1 MTDMKQKTT
10 NDFMT
15 YATAVIKSR
24 AIPLAED
31 GLKPVQRRIL
41 YVMGEMKLKS
51 SGKTVKSAKVV
62 GDVMGN
68 YHPHGDSSIYEALI
82 RMSQEWKMRYPLIYI
97 QGNNGSL
104 NGDKAAAQRY
114 TETKLTAAGEAML
127 EGLNSDVVKFVP
139 NYDESSTEPS
149 MLSGIFPNLL
159 CNGTEGIAVGFS
171 CSLVPHNLNNVVDLI
186 TAHVNNPAL
195 SQTEALRLI
204 KGPDFPLGGT
214 IIDGYKLGEIYSK
227 GQGTITLRAK
237 AEIEPKTNSII
248 FSEFPYLVD
257 VDRIIKSIQSMVLD
271 EGYTDIVEYENH
283 IGKNSKYI
291 RVICQKKANLNKVL
305 NDLYEQ
311 TPLQKS
317 VKINNTI
324 IYNGVPM
331 TMSLLGLSNIYINH
345 RHNCIIKLAKKEL
358 EKQQKIVHIQSGL
371 LAATADIDNVVAVIR
386 ASASKDQ
393 ARTKLRTLLGID
405 NEQADAI
412 LALQLGRL
420 TKLDVNE
427 ISVKIKKAKDE
438 IENQQNIINIRDR
451 RNEIIIEDLER
462 LRKKFGDDRRTTII
476 KDEPVAEEEQSGR
489 SFPEYIVIGQDY
501 QRYSSSNLED
511 FKKGGKMGKTEP
523 MMWLYSDGLPVYC
536 FNFDGTVGEE
546 WTVDSRGLFRF
557 NSDKQYIVTISR
569 HGVAKKTLMG
579 EYKKIQRLCKV
590 KEGDE
595 LAFVACVNDND
606 NIIIRYG
613 DNKVVKLSPADIKTS
628 GKLTI
633 GAKVCSQAILGG
645 CIANDYF
652 YTLNIDMQIKRVDIN
667 DLTKSTAGLNKDCM
681 HIGACEPHTA
691 YYSRGQF
698 KEFDWSKISIKSR
711 TSDGAKI
718 ANSEIRVS

>member
-1 MTDMKQKTT
+1 MDSMKQKTT

-195 SQTEALRLI
+195 TQSEALRLI

-237 AEIEPKTNSII
+237 AELEPKTNSII

-271 EGYTDIVEYENH
+271 DGYTDIVEYENH

-345 RHNCIIKLAKKEL
+345 RHNCIIKMARKEL
-358 EKQQKIVHIQSGL
+358 EKQKHIIHIQSGL
-371 LAATADIDNVVAVIR
+371 LLATAKIDDVVTLIR
-386 ASASKDQ
+386 SSESKDQ
-393 ARTKLRTLLGID
+393 ARTKLRNLLGVD
-405 NEQADAI
+405 VEQADAI
-412 LALQLGRL
+412 LSLQLGRL
-420 TKLDVNE
+420 TKLDIND
-427 ISVKIKKAKDE
+427 INVKIQKAEEESE
-438 IENQQNIINIRDR
+438 IQYGLINIREK
-451 RNEIIIEDLER
+451 RNVVIIENLEK
-462 LRKKFGDDRRTTII
+462 LRKKFGDEFRTTII
-476 KDEPVAEEEQSGR
+476 NDEPKTEEEKETI
-489 SFPEYIVIGQDY
+489 FPEYVVVGNDY
-501 QRYSSSNLED
+501 QIYRSSNIDD
-511 FKKGGKMGKTEP
+511 FKKGGKMGKAEP
-523 MMWLYSDGLPVYC
+523 NLWIYSDGLPVYC
-536 FNFDGTVGEE
+536 FNADGTVGDE
-546 WTVDSRGLFRF
+546 WTVDSRGLVRF
-557 NSDKQYIVTISR
+557 NHDKQYVITISK
-569 HGVAKKTLMG
+569 HGVAKKTLMS

-590 KEGDE
+590 KENDE
-595 LAFVACVNDND
+595 LAFVGCINDTD
-606 NIIIRYG
+606 FIIVRYG
-613 DNKVVKLSPADIKTS
+613 ANKVIKLSPADIKTS
-628 GKLTI
+628 GKLTVGTKI
-633 GAKVCSQAILGG
+633 CSGEVLDVCITT
-645 CIANDYF
+645 DYF
-652 YTLNIDMQIKRVDIN
+652 YTLNLDMQIKRVDIN
-667 DLTKSTAGLNKDCM
+667 DLTRSTVGLNDGCM
-681 HIGACEPHTA
+681 TIGACEPHMM
-691 YYSRGQF
+691 YWSRGKF
-698 KEFDWSKISIKSR
+698 TPIDWNKISIKSR

-718 ANSEIRVS
+718 SNSQIRVG

>member
-1 MTDMKQKTT
+1 MDLMKQKTT

-51 SGKTVKSAKVV
+51 SGKTVKSAKVT

-68 YHPHGDSSIYEALI
+68 YHPHGDASIYEALI

-195 SQTEALRLI
+195 SQAEALRLI

-214 IIDGYKLGEIYSK
+214 IIDGYKLGEIYTK

-237 AEIEPKTNSII
+237 AEIEPKTNSIV

-271 EGYTDIVEYENH
+271 DGYTDIVEYENH
-283 IGKNSKYI
+283 IGKTSRYI

-345 RHNCIIKLAKKEL
+345 RHNCIIKMARKEL
-358 EKQQKIVHIQSGL
+358 EKQKHIIHIQSGL
-371 LAATADIDNVVAVIR
+371 LLATAKIDDVVALIR
-386 ASASKDQ
+386 SSDSKDQ
-393 ARTKLRTLLGID
+393 ARTKLRTLLGVD
-405 NEQADAI
+405 TEQADAI
-412 LALQLGRL
+412 LSLQLGRL
-420 TKLDVNE
+420 TRLDVND
-427 ISVKIKKAKDE
+427 INVKIQKAEEESE
-438 IENQQNIINIRDR
+438 IQSGLINIREK
-451 RNEIIIEDLER
+451 RNEVIIKNLEA
-462 LRKKFGDDRRTTII
+462 LRKKFGDEFRTTII
-476 KDEPVAEEEQSGR
+476 NDEPKSEEEQEQI
-489 SFPEYIVIGQDY
+489 FPEYVVVGSDY
-501 QRYSSSNLED
+501 QIYRSSNIDD
-511 FKKGGKMGKTEP
+511 FKKGGKMGSKTEP
-523 MMWLYSDGLPVYC
+523 LMWTYSNGLPVYC
-536 FNFDGTVGEE
+536 FNYDGTVGEE
-546 WTVDSRGLFRF
+546 WSVNSRGLFRYD
-557 NSDKQYIVTISR
+557 SQKSYVLTVSR
-569 HGVAKKTLMG
+569 HGVAKKTMIG

-613 DNKVVKLSPADIKTS
+613 ENKVVKISPADVKTS
-628 GKLTI
+628 GKLTVGTKI
-633 GAKVCSQAILGG
+633 CNGAVLNA
-645 CIANDYF
+645 CITNDYF
-652 YTLNIDMQIKRVDIN
+652 YTLNDDMQIKRVDVN
-667 DLTKSTAGLNKDCM
+667 DLTRSTAGLNEGCT
-681 HIGACEPHTA
+681 HIDACEPNMV
-691 YYSRGQF
+691 YWSRGKF
-698 KEFDWSKISIKSR
+698 TPFDWSKISIKSR

-718 ANSEIRVS
+718 SNSEIRVS

>member
-1 MTDMKQKTT
+1 MDLMKQKTT

-51 SGKTVKSAKVV
+51 SGKTVKSAKVT

-68 YHPHGDSSIYEALI
+68 YHPHGDASIYEALI

-195 SQTEALRLI
+195 SQAEALRLI

-214 IIDGYKLGEIYSK
+214 IIDGYKLGEIYTK

-237 AEIEPKTNSII
+237 AEIEPKTNSIV

-271 EGYTDIVEYENH
+271 DGYTDIVEYENH
-283 IGKNSKYI
+283 IGKTSRYI

-345 RHNCIIKLAKKEL
+345 RHNCIIKMARKEL
-358 EKQQKIVHIQSGL
+358 EKQKHIIHIQSGL
-371 LAATADIDNVVAVIR
+371 LLATAKIDDVVALIR
-386 ASASKDQ
+386 SSDSKDQ
-393 ARTKLRTLLGID
+393 ARTKLRALLGVD
-405 NEQADAI
+405 TEQADAI
-412 LALQLGRL
+412 LSLQLGRL
-420 TKLDVNE
+420 TRLDVND
-427 ISVKIKKAKDE
+427 INVKIQKAEEESE
-438 IENQQNIINIRDR
+438 IQSGLINIREK
-451 RNEIIIEDLER
+451 RNEVIIKNLEA
-462 LRKKFGDDRRTTII
+462 LRKKFGDEFRTTII
-476 KDEPVAEEEQSGR
+476 NDEPKSEEEQEQI
-489 SFPEYIVIGQDY
+489 FPEYVVVGSDY
-501 QRYSSSNLED
+501 QIYRSSNIDD
-511 FKKGGKMGKTEP
+511 FKKGGKMGSKTEP
-523 MMWLYSDGLPVYC
+523 LMWTYSNGLPVYC
-536 FNFDGTVGEE
+536 FNNDGTVGEE
-546 WTVDSRGLFRF
+546 WSVNSRGLFRYD
-557 NSDKQYIVTISR
+557 SQKSYVLTISR
-569 HGVAKKTLMG
+569 HGVAKKTMIG

-613 DNKVVKLSPADIKTS
+613 DNKVVKISPADVKTS
-628 GKLTI
+628 GKLTVGTKI
-633 GAKVCSQAILGG
+633 CNGAVLNVCVT
-645 CIANDYF
+645 NDYF
-652 YTLNIDMQIKRVDIN
+652 YTLNDDMQIKRVDVN
-667 DLTKSTAGLNKDCM
+667 DLTRSTAGLNEGCT
-681 HIGACEPHTA
+681 HIDACEPNMV
-691 YYSRGQF
+691 YWSRGKF
-698 KEFDWSKISIKSR
+698 TPFDWSKISIKSR

-718 ANSEIRVS
+718 SNSEIRVS

>member
-1 MTDMKQKTT
+1 
-10 NDFMT
+10 
-15 YATAVIKSR
+15 
-24 AIPLAED
+24 
-31 GLKPVQRRIL
+31 
-41 YVMGEMKLKS
+41 
-51 SGKTVKSAKVV
+51 
-62 GDVMGN
+62 
-68 YHPHGDSSIYEALI
+68 
-82 RMSQEWKMRYPLIYI
+82 
-97 QGNNGSL
+97 
-104 NGDKAAAQRY
+104 
-114 TETKLTAAGEAML
+114 
-127 EGLNSDVVKFVP
+127 
-139 NYDESSTEPS
+139 
-149 MLSGIFPNLL
+149 
-159 CNGTEGIAVGFS
+159 
-171 CSLVPHNLNNVVDLI
+171 
-186 TAHVNNPAL
+186 
-195 SQTEALRLI
+195 
-204 KGPDFPLGGT
+204 
-214 IIDGYKLGEIYSK
+214 
-227 GQGTITLRAK
+227 
-237 AEIEPKTNSII
+237 
-248 FSEFPYLVD
+248 
-257 VDRIIKSIQSMVLD
+257 MVLD
-271 EGYTDIVEYENH
+271 DGYTDIVEYENH
-283 IGKNSKYI
+283 IGKTSKYI
-291 RVICQKKANLNKVL
+291 RVICQKKANLSKVL
-305 NDLYEQ
+305 SDLYDN
-311 TPLQKS
+311 TPLEKS
-317 VKINNTI
+317 VKINNTV

-331 TMSLLGLSNIYINH
+331 TMSLLGMTNTYINH

-386 ASASKDQ
+386 ASASKDE
-393 ARTKLRTLLGID
+393 ARTKLRTLLGVD

-451 RNEIIIEDLER
+451 RNEIIIGDLER

-476 KDEPVAEEEQSGR
+476 KDEPVAEEAQSGR

-523 MMWLYSDGLPVYC
+523 MMWLYSDGKPVHI
-536 FNFDGTVGEE
+536 FNYDGTVSDE
-546 WTVDSRGLFRF
+546 WSVDARGLFRWED
-557 NSDKQYIVTISR
+557 DKSYVLTVSR

-595 LAFVACVNDND
+595 LAFVACVNDSD

>member
-1 MTDMKQKTT
+1 MENMKQKTT

-195 SQTEALRLI
+195 SQAEALRLI

-271 EGYTDIVEYENH
+271 DGYTDIVEYENH

-345 RHNCIIKLAKKEL
+345 RHNCIIKMARKELAK
-358 EKQQKIVHIQSGL
+358 QQHIIHIQSGL
-371 LAATADIDNVVAVIR
+371 LLATAKIDDVVALIR
-386 ASASKDQ
+386 SSESKDQ
-393 ARTKLRTLLGID
+393 ARTKLRNLLGVDI
-405 NEQADAI
+405 EQADAI
-412 LALQLGRL
+412 LSLQLGRL
-420 TKLDVNE
+420 TKLDIND
-427 ISVKIKKAKDE
+427 INVKIQKAEEESE
-438 IENQQNIINIRDR
+438 IQHGLITIRENRNKVIIQN
-451 RNEIIIEDLER
+451 LEA
-462 LRKKFGDDRRTTII
+462 LRKKFGDDFRTTII
-476 KDEPVAEEEQSGR
+476 NDEPKTEEEQEQL
-489 SFPEYIVIGQDY
+489 FPEYVVVGSDY
-501 QRYSSSNLED
+501 QIYRSSNIDD
-511 FKKGGKMGKTEP
+511 FKKGGKMGKAEP
-523 MMWLYSDGLPVYC
+523 QLWTYSDGLPVYC
-536 FNFDGTVGEE
+536 FNSDGTVGEE

-557 NSDKQYIVTISR
+557 NSDKQYIITISK
-569 HGVAKKTLMG
+569 HGVAKKTLMS

-590 KEGDE
+590 KENDE
-595 LAFVACVNDND
+595 LAFVGCINDTD
-606 NIIIRYG
+606 FIVLRYG
-613 DNKVVKLSPADIKTS
+613 ANKAIKLTPVDIKTS
-628 GKLTI
+628 GKLTV
-633 GAKVCSQAILGG
+633 GTKVCSGELLDA
-645 CIANDYF
+645 CITTDYF
-652 YTLNIDMQIKRVDIN
+652 YTINLDMQVKRVDIN
-667 DLTKSTAGLNKDCM
+667 DLGRSTVGLNEGCM
-681 HIGACEPHTA
+681 SIGSCETHNM
-691 YYSRGQF
+691 YWSRGKF
-698 KEFDWSKISIKSR
+698 TPIDWSKISIKSR

-718 ANSEIRVS
+718 SNSQIRIG

>member
-1 MTDMKQKTT
+1 MDLMKQKTT

-51 SGKTVKSAKVV
+51 SGKTVKSAKVT

-68 YHPHGDSSIYEALI
+68 YHPHGDASIYEALI

-195 SQTEALRLI
+195 SQAEALRLI

-214 IIDGYKLGEIYSK
+214 IIDGYKLGEIYTK

-237 AEIEPKTNSII
+237 AEIEPKTNSIV

-271 EGYTDIVEYENH
+271 DGYTDIVEYENH
-283 IGKNSKYI
+283 IGKTSRYI

-345 RHNCIIKLAKKEL
+345 RHNCIIKMARKEL
-358 EKQQKIVHIQSGL
+358 EKQKHIIHIQSGL
-371 LAATADIDNVVAVIR
+371 LLATAKIDDVVALIR
-386 ASASKDQ
+386 SSDSKDQ
-393 ARTKLRTLLGID
+393 ARTKLRALLGVD
-405 NEQADAI
+405 TEQADAI
-412 LALQLGRL
+412 LSLQLGRL
-420 TKLDVNE
+420 TRLDVND
-427 ISVKIKKAKDE
+427 INVKIQKAEEESE
-438 IENQQNIINIRDR
+438 IQSGLINIREK
-451 RNEIIIEDLER
+451 RNEVIITNLEA
-462 LRKKFGDDRRTTII
+462 LRKKFGDEFRTTII
-476 KDEPVAEEEQSGR
+476 NDEPKSEEEQEQI
-489 SFPEYIVIGQDY
+489 FPEYVVVGSDY
-501 QRYSSSNLED
+501 QIYRSSNIDD
-511 FKKGGKMGKTEP
+511 FKKGGKMGSKTEP
-523 MMWLYSDGLPVYC
+523 LMWTYSNGLPVYC
-536 FNFDGTVGEE
+536 FNNDGTVGEE
-546 WTVDSRGLFRF
+546 WSVNSRGLFRYD
-557 NSDKQYIVTISR
+557 SQKSYVLTISR
-569 HGVAKKTLMG
+569 HGVAKKTMIG

-613 DNKVVKLSPADIKTS
+613 DNKVVKISPADVKTS
-628 GKLTI
+628 GKLTVGTKI
-633 GAKVCSQAILGG
+633 CNGAVLNVCVT
-645 CIANDYF
+645 NDYF
-652 YTLNIDMQIKRVDIN
+652 YTLNDDMQIKRVDVN
-667 DLTKSTAGLNKDCM
+667 DLTRSTAGLNEGCT
-681 HIGACEPHTA
+681 HIDACEPNMV
-691 YYSRGQF
+691 YWSRGKF
-698 KEFDWSKISIKSR
+698 TPFDWNKISIKSR

-718 ANSEIRVS
+718 SNSEIRVS